1 MGLVGWILLG
11 GCWIRNW
18 FNYRCVYSRL
28 IWDFVLDGFVEGIGT
43 DVGLGIDSWMDGY
56 PMDGFG
62 MNGWM
67 DRWMEFGWGLDSEL
81 SSGCIVDGVGM
92 DLEWNV
98 DGFIV

>member
-1 MGLVGWILLG
+1 MNCVVWIILG

-18 FNYRCVYSRL
+18 FNYRCVYSGL

-62 MNGWM
+62 MNGRM
-67 DRWMEFGWGLDSEL
+67 DRWMDFGWGVRFGIDFRVHRGWS
-81 SSGCIVDGVGM
+81 
-92 DLEWNV
+92 W
-98 DGFIV
+98 DGFGMER